1 MNKPDQPRKAINPTA
16 KRPRTIRQ
24 QLEHDAWTNHCRLAT
39 RMAGR
44 MARRRRESGAGMIEP
59 GPARNRR
66 SLNRQDRTL
75 LAVSLVLLLL
85 LLFARASMAQESIF
99 SRAAAN
105 VQGSDLRGIDL
116 WGIEFRGDDAPQ
128 LSVALD
134 TDIKAEIT
142 GMVARIDVRQ
152 RFRNTGHAW
161 SEAIYRFPLPA
172 GAAVDRLLVDAG
184 GRTVEGEI
192 REKQEAKR
200 RYQQARAEGMVA
212 ALVEQQRANQFETRL
227 ANIGPGEEITVSISF
242 LTQVDYRDATFSLQ
256 IPLTFTP
263 RWDAGTREQ
272 AAAGQP
278 SSREPVPA
286 IPDPVFTSAG
296 GPGNAGD
303 ALGDH
308 RLTLSIRLHGSM
320 NIASLES
327 RYHDME
333 THPTLGGYDLYLA
346 DPDTRTDRV
355 FQLDWK
361 PDFGTDPEAAL
372 MTWEDGEAVYALLM
386 LTPPLVEA
394 LAPQARELV
403 FVVDTSGSME
413 GVSLQQAKAA
423 LYQGL
428 GQLEP
433 ADRFNL
439 IEFNSDSY
447 LLFEQSQEPSDARLV
462 EAMDFIDDLEADGG
476 TNMQPALAQA
486 MHLPAQPGLLR
497 QIVFITD
504 GSVDHEQELLLQL
517 ADELG

>member
-1 MNKPDQPRKAINPTA
+1 
-16 KRPRTIRQ
+16 
-24 QLEHDAWTNHCRLAT
+24 
-39 RMAGR
+39 
-44 MARRRRESGAGMIEP
+44 
-59 GPARNRR
+59 
-66 SLNRQDRTL
+66 
-75 LAVSLVLLLL
+75 
-85 LLFARASMAQESIF
+85 
-99 SRAAAN
+99 
-105 VQGSDLRGIDL
+105 
-116 WGIEFRGDDAPQ
+116 
-128 LSVALD
+128 
-134 TDIKAEIT
+134 
-142 GMVARIDVRQ
+142 
-152 RFRNTGHAW
+152 
-161 SEAIYRFPLPA
+161 
-172 GAAVDRLLVDAG
+172 
-184 GRTVEGEI
+184 
-192 REKQEAKR
+192 
-200 RYQQARAEGMVA
+200 
-212 ALVEQQRANQFETRL
+212 
-227 ANIGPGEEITVSISF
+227 
-242 LTQVDYRDATFSLQ
+242 
-256 IPLTFTP
+256 
-263 RWDAGTREQ
+263 
-272 AAAGQP
+272 
-278 SSREPVPA
+278 
-286 IPDPVFTSAG
+286 
-296 GPGNAGD
+296 
-303 ALGDH
+303 
-308 RLTLSIRLHGSM
+308 M

-372 MTWEDGEAVYALLM
+372 MTWEDGGAVYALLM
-386 LTPPLVEA
+386 LAPPLVEA

-517 ADELG
+517 ADELGESRLFAVSIGSAPNEWFMRKAAVIGRGSHTHIGKLDEVEERMSSLWQRIGHLALLPA